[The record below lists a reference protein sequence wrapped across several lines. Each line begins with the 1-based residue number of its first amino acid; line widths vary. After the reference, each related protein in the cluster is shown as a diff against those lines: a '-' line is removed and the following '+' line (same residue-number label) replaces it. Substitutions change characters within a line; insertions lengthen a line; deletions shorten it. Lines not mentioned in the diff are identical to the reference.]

1 MLTRKDTEEILSM
14 SLCMNT
20 EYMQSVYNH
29 FDKLADWLE
38 KYQINMLDRTE
49 MIIIKALIAAQVEW
63 CDAYDSYDEWV
74 KKEMEKEESNES

>member
-20 EYMQSVYNH
+20 EYMRSIYKH

-38 KYQINMLDRTE
+38 KYQIDMLDRVE
-49 MIIIKALIAAQVEW
+49 LMIIKALISAQVEW
-63 CDAYDSYDEWV
+63 CDAYDHYDEWV
-74 KKEMEKEESNES
+74 KAELEKEEKE